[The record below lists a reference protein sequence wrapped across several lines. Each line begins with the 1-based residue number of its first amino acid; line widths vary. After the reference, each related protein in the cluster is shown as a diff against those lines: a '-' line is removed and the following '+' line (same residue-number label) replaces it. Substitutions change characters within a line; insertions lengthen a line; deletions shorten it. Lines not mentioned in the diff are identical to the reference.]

1 MANPNFKI
9 VLDVLSN
16 LSVDKSQI
24 GSFSQDLTAMI
35 KKINPSVKID
45 TSKVAGQ
52 VTEIISNFDKL
63 EQSVKDLDKAASDI
77 DIDIQ
82 TDKVNEAKTQLQTL
96 VNNTQIDGS
105 EFISFSDSDVK
116 AFANELGKSFSSQ
129 KGTLQNFANDVDKPK
144 AEAEEFL
151 KANKKIRD
159 DLKSSGKEGTAEYD
173 KVAKAI
179 DDAEKELKELSKA
192 TATVG

>member
-16 LSVDKSQI
+16 LSIDKSQI

-52 VTEIISNFDKL
+52 VTDIIGNFKNL
-63 EQSVKDLDKAASDI
+63 EKSVKDLDKAAG

-82 TDKVNEAKTQLQTL
+82 TDKVNEAIKKLQTL
-96 VNNTQIDGS
+96 LNNTRIDGS
-105 EFISFSDSDVK
+105 EFI
-116 AFANELGKSFSSQ
+116 
-129 KGTLQNFANDVDKPK
+129 
-144 AEAEEFL
+144 
-151 KANKKIRD
+151 
-159 DLKSSGKEGTAEYD
+159 
-173 KVAKAI
+173 
-179 DDAEKELKELSKA
+179 
-192 TATVG
+192 